1 LTIEVELEA
10 LLGDS
15 AFLIGRR
22 DTPFQ
27 VELPRVLIL
36 GRLGVYTSDWHLII
50 ALVSRLWIV
59 GPIRGRGRTCG

>member
-1 LTIEVELEA
+1 M
-10 LLGDS
+10 
-15 AFLIGRR
+15 IGRR

-36 GRLGVYTSDWHLII
+36 GRLGVDASDWHLII

-59 GPIRGRGRTCG
+59 GRIRGRGRAGG